1 MRPRQVYT
9 TSTSPTAW
17 EGYKPDSGSDYGALV
32 AGFSASTDVVRLP
45 CATSRARST
54 RCVFGARWKRGDV
67 GARPPAAPPAR
78 ARARRAVG
86 WVGAGRL
93 TRAAEG
99 AGPALSWGVDA
110 RHPL

>member
-1 MRPRQVYT
+1 MRPRQVYV

-17 EGYKPDSGSDYGALV
+17 EGYKPDSGSNGALV
-32 AGFSASTDVVRLP
+32 AGFSASTNVVRLP

-54 RCVFGARWKRGDV
+54 RCVFGARWKHGDV
-67 GARPPAAPPAR
+67 GTRPPAAPPALPAVR

-93 TRAAEG
+93 
-99 AGPALSWGVDA
+99 A
-110 RHPL
+110 RG